1 MNDEQLLILYFDG
14 ELDRAEADE
23 LEARIERDEALSVQF
38 QELVTL
44 RSSLRDHVSSEIE
57 RLDLEGFT
65 DRIMSALPEV
75 EFSSMNREPATPE
88 VEVVPAGLAQRI
100 QEWFAQNT
108 SPLLIGAAV
117 ACAILF
123 GLRAIDSP
131 SQRSVNAPAGS
142 TVLINLHKSEEAESD
157 PVIWVLDEDE
167 ADEELDEKEGNQD
180 PI

>member
-14 ELDRAEADE
+14 ELDQPEADE
-23 LEARIERDEALSVQF
+23 LEARIERDEALSAQF
-38 QELVTL
+38 QELVAL
-44 RSSLRDHVSSEIE
+44 RSSMRDHFSSEIE

-65 DRIMSALPEV
+65 DRVMSALPEV
-75 EFSSMNREPATPE
+75 EFSSIKRETTSAE
-88 VEVVPAGLAQRI
+88 VEPSSPSLARRVQA
-100 QEWFAQNT
+100 WFSQNT

-123 GLRAIDSP
+123 ALRATDSSP
-131 SQRSVNAPAGS
+131 QRSVNAPAGS
-142 TVLINLHKSEEAESD
+142 TVLINLHESEEAESD

-167 ADEELDEKEGNQD
+167 ADEELEEKEGDQD

>member
-44 RSSLRDHVSSEIE
+44 RSGLRDHFSAEAE
-57 RLDLEGFT
+57 RFDLEGFA
-65 DRIMSALPEV
+65 DRVMSALPEV
-75 EFSSMNREPATPE
+75 ELSSMTREVTSPE
-88 VEVVPAGLAQRI
+88 TEDAPAGLARRI
-100 QEWFAQNT
+100 QTWFAQNT

-123 GLRAIDSP
+123 ALRAIDSP

-167 ADEELDEKEGNQD
+167 ADEELDEKEDGQD